1 MPVYA
6 YLISYIQVNVLRRSL
21 RLCFLL
27 WLFYLWDSIFY
38 TVKFFIYT
46 VELYFAATPRQK
58 IIARELHLSSRSTAT
73 ATANA
78 LSHST
83 ATATPSRSLD
93 PSLPLPSRSPYITAA
108 YITSSILLSPMLLAL
123 IKQTFPPPRTWVSSS
138 RS

>member
-1 MPVYA
+1 M
-6 YLISYIQVNVLRRSL
+6 
-21 RLCFLL
+21 
-27 WLFYLWDSIFY
+27 
-38 TVKFFIYT
+38 
-46 VELYFAATPRQK
+46 VELYFAAPSRQK

-83 ATATPSRSLD
+83 AAATPSHSLD
-93 PSLPLPSRSPYITAA
+93 PSLPLPSHSLYITAA
-108 YITSSILLSPMLLAL
+108 YITSGILLSPMLLAL